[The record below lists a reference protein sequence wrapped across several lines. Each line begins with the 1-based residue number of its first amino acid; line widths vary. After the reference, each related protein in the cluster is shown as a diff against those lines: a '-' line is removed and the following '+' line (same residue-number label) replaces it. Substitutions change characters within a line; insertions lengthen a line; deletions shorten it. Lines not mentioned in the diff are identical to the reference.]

1 MVYVWGSRLYGK
13 VDSVKGLF
21 YVATKFGHFDY
32 FPLIPMGSWVIT
44 EQTGSG
50 WRGVPI
56 PVSVKSIL
64 MGWFRAASVLGLVIG
79 FFTLM
84 ISLNNN
90 GSIWHVTK
98 VRVQSTGR
106 GRSGFDLTD
115 VVVSSAIIAISL
127 FLLFGSRFVPGIGKA
142 TPRRAE
148 QLGRLLGLREDVLDA
163 LRRNQYNLP
172 PSSGFE
178 VLPAARNVQDVG
190 TASE

>member
-1 MVYVWGSRLYGK
+1 MIYVWGSRLYGK
-13 VDSVKGLF
+13 VDNVKGLF

-64 MGWFRAASVLGLVIG
+64 MGWFRAGALVAMVVG
-79 FFTLM
+79 FFMLM
-84 ISLNNN
+84 ISLNN
-90 GSIWHVTK
+90 
-98 VRVQSTGR
+98 
-106 GRSGFDLTD
+106 GRSSGPTLVD

-127 FLLFGSRFVPGIGKA
+127 FVLVGSRFVPGIGKA

-190 TASE
+190 AASE